1 MENTELKSVNTEL
14 ILTKKEIQNILAFME
29 RSQLAG
35 KEAFVYV
42 QLVTKLMSML
52 NAPSK
57 EPPMKEGE

>member
-1 MENTELKSVNTEL
+1 MENTEPKSVSTEL
-14 ILTKKEIQNILAFME
+14 NLTKKEIQNILAFME
-29 RSQLAG
+29 RSQIVG

-42 QLVTKLMSML
+42 QLVTKLMPML